1 MDTRIGVRN
10 VSFSGNLA
18 CFIFSKHLFWDS
30 PFCLITDA
38 LTFIKR
44 EYLSEVIFSK
54 TVSLCHLPPFSMYLF
69 MVRDRL
75 QASLS
80 ELINFCSPWNQ
91 SENLWF
97 RCEILRRS
105 LTCFVDFCSLF
116 FLIYDEVFLAQPEGI
131 KYLVLPFID
140 LKMES
145 HILYTEEAHLC
156 GYVTPEEYP
165 GDFWEGWVK
174 FFISCVAAPRPS
186 LVHWL
191 GAPLTRCSSLRKLNY
206 NLRVGGYFV
215 RRLVAKVWLSTS
227 VFFRTSNLQFRV

>member
-1 MDTRIGVRN
+1 
-10 VSFSGNLA
+10 
-18 CFIFSKHLFWDS
+18 
-30 PFCLITDA
+30 
-38 LTFIKR
+38 
-44 EYLSEVIFSK
+44 
-54 TVSLCHLPPFSMYLF
+54 MYLF

-174 FFISCVAAPRPS
+174 FFISCVAAPRPG

-191 GAPLTRCSSLRKLNY
+191 GAPLTRCSSLCKLNY
-206 NLRVGGYFV
+206 NLVGGYFL
-215 RRLVAKVWLSTS
+215 RRLLAKLWLSAS
-227 VFFRTSNLQFRV
+227 VFFEPATSSSECNALSHNATLLEKLKNVSNIQYLKITDKPSMSRFMK